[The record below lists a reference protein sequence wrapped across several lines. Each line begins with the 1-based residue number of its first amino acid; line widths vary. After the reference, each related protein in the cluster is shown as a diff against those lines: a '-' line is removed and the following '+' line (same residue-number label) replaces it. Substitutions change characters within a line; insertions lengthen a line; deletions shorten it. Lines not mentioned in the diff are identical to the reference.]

1 MGFSREELDRFE
13 VYDEDDIEPDNPNRV
28 NEPSSNKRFSRQRW
42 ACDVLDEMRMMMK
55 SMNFSGLS
63 ASIEELQIM
72 VNRMEEA
79 LRYKTNVAEWE
90 EEAREI
96 AAKVDRMH
104 KEAYDLGLFLDKQ
117 KHNSLEDE

>member
-1 MGFSREELDRFE
+1 MGFYPNDMDDPFELE
-13 VYDEDDIEPDNPNRV
+13 EDDIEPDNPNRV
-28 NEPSSNKRFSRQRW
+28 NKPPDNKRFNRERW
-42 ACDVLDEMRMMMK
+42 ACDVLEEMRTMMK

-104 KEAYDLGLFLDKQ
+104 KEAYELGLFLDKQ

>member
-1 MGFSREELDRFE
+1 MTNLRDEWDEQFELGE
-13 VYDEDDIEPDNPNRV
+13 SDIEPDHPNRV
-28 NEPSSNKRFSRQRW
+28 NEPSGNKRFTRQRW
-42 ACDVLDEMRMMMK
+42 ACDVLDEMRMMTK

-96 AAKVDRMH
+96 GEKVDRMH
-104 KEAYDLGLFLDKQ
+104 QEAYDLGLFLDKQ

>member
-1 MGFSREELDRFE
+1 MGFYPDDSDDEFVLDE
-13 VYDEDDIEPDNPNRV
+13 DIEPDNPNRV
-28 NEPSSNKRFSRQRW
+28 NEPSENKRFSRQRW
-42 ACDVLDEMRMMMK
+42 ACDVLEEMRTMMK

-79 LRYKTNVAEWE
+79 LRYKTNVAEWG
-90 EEAREI
+90 EEARDI

-117 KHNSLEDE
+117 KHNSLED

>member
-1 MGFSREELDRFE
+1 MGFYPNDMDDPFELE
-13 VYDEDDIEPDNPNRV
+13 EDDIEPDNPNRV
-28 NEPSSNKRFSRQRW
+28 NKPPYNKRFNRERW
-42 ACDVLDEMRMMMK
+42 ACDVLEEMRTMMK

-104 KEAYDLGLFLDKQ
+104 KEAYELGLFLDKQ